1 MSLFF
6 KSPIDIEILLDGEE
20 TRKHVDVPAPT
31 GSVNTP
37 KKESLPLVEDGESL
51 KGVVT
56 LRVREGKK
64 IEHLGIKISVVGSI
78 DMQKLGGVSSSSSSK
93 TSGASSNAS
102 NYSVSDSKK
111 RQVDQFL
118 YLSYDLCPAGEL
130 QHSESFP
137 FAFKDLAKMYE
148 SYRGKNVDVSYFIK
162 VTVTRK
168 STDISKIKKFWV
180 YLYNDISK
188 ISNNVST
195 TKTGTRTI
203 IDNETEDKNTTD
215 KSPNNLPATSEG
227 ESDSTVSNDNGENTE
242 VSGDSSKAEMSVKD
256 TTTKPVKL
264 DIGIENC
271 LHIEFEYVKSQY
283 TLKDVIV
290 GRIYFLLTRLRVKH
304 MELSLI
310 TRESSGVK
318 MNSIIIDTTSIRFEI
333 MDGSPVKGETIPIRL
348 FLGGY
353 DLVPNMSC
361 NYFNV
366 KNYLSLVI
374 VDEDGRRYFKQS
386 EIELYR
392 TR

>member
-1 MSLFF
+1 MSMFF

-20 TRKHVDVPAPT
+20 SRKHVEVPT
-31 GSVNTP
+31 SVNSANNAR
-37 KKESLPLVEDGESL
+37 KESLPLVEDGESL
-51 KGVVT
+51 KGIVT
-56 LRVREGKK
+56 LRVREGKQV
-64 IEHLGIKISVVGSI
+64 EHLGVKISVVGSI
-78 DMQKLGGVSSSSSSK
+78 DMQKLGGAPSSSASKSSS
-93 TSGASSNAS
+93 ASSNAS
-102 NYSVSDSKK
+102 NYSATDSKK

-130 QHSESFP
+130 QHSQSFP
-137 FAFKDLAKMYE
+137 FVFKDLAKMYE
-148 SYRGKNVDVSYFIK
+148 SYRGKNVDVSYYIK

-188 ISNNVST
+188 TPNNVT
-195 TKTGTRTI
+195 ITKTGTKRITNDTEENDTQNTGNDESQSK
-203 IDNETEDKNTTD
+203 DNQDQSSTNKNDTSNTAAEDKN
-215 KSPNNLPATSEG
+215 NA
-227 ESDSTVSNDNGENTE
+227 V
-242 VSGDSSKAEMSVKD
+242 A
-256 TTTKPVKL
+256 KPVKL
-264 DIGIENC
+264 DIGIDNC

-290 GRIYFLLTRLRVKH
+290 GRIYFLLTRLRVKY

-318 MNSIIIDTTSIRFEI
+318 QNSVIIDTTAIRFEI

-353 DLVPNMSC
+353 DLIPNMSC
-361 NYFNV
+361 NYFTV

-374 VDEDGRRYFKQS
+374 IDEDGRRYFKQS
-386 EIELYR
+386 EIVLYR